1 MKKTVPVNF
10 DSIKRLKPE
19 IEFSDPHRDSV
30 IVELRENT
38 KQTGKN
44 LFLNLFRL
52 FRLFPLVPYSL
63 FRTFTYSKKK
73 QGRRDMYR
81 RLVIITMIS
90 LALLAALY
98 AQRFQAQS
106 QYPVMD
112 KVAQKVIDKYQKS
125 SCEDLK
131 HQKSE
136 AASGQDAEVKQ
147 KVVEAMRK
155 DPQMRQEFIN
165 MVAAPIANK
174 MFECG
179 MIP

>member
-1 MKKTVPVNF
+1 
-10 DSIKRLKPE
+10 
-19 IEFSDPHRDSV
+19 
-30 IVELRENT
+30 
-38 KQTGKN
+38 
-44 LFLNLFRL
+44 
-52 FRLFPLVPYSL
+52 
-63 FRTFTYSKKK
+63 
-73 QGRRDMYR
+73 MYR

-112 KVAQKVIDKYQKS
+112 KVAQKVIEKYQKS
-125 SCEDLK
+125 SCEELK
-131 HQKSE
+131 LQKSE
-136 AASGQDAEVKQ
+136 AASGQDAEMKQ
-147 KVVEAMRK
+147 KMIEAMRK